1 MCALRGQ
8 RPVSNPG
15 LALLVCKKSQLSGGR
30 DRKIRGSKSATAQE
44 TLSQKRVGEVK
55 TSRQKEQRQEGRA
68 EGKKSRSVLKYPHH
82 LFLAI

>member
-1 MCALRGQ
+1 
-8 RPVSNPG
+8 

-44 TLSQKRVGEVK
+44 TLSQKRVGVK

-68 EGKKSRSVLKYPHH
+68 EGKKSRPVLKYPHH